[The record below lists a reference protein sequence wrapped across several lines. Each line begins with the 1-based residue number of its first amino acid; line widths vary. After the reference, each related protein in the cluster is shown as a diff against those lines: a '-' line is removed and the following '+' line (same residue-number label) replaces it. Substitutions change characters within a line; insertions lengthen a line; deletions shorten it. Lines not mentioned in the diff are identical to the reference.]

1 MICRFHVN
9 LPGCIF
15 TEHFGSRVSIEP
27 LSHQDPE
34 RHFIFRSFLG
44 SGKISQITR
53 WLNVSV
59 CQPADPRKKMRIE
72 RSAQLHTSPCL
83 STKRGEFGIQEVPK
97 PNLQEL

>member
-15 TEHFGSRVSIEP
+15 TEHFESRVYIEP

-34 RHFIFRSFLG
+34 RHFMFRSFFWAPEN
-44 SGKISQITR
+44 ISQITM
-53 WLNVSV
+53 WLKVSV

-72 RSAQLHTSPCL
+72 RSAQLHTSP
-83 STKRGEFGIQEVPK
+83 
-97 PNLQEL
+97 